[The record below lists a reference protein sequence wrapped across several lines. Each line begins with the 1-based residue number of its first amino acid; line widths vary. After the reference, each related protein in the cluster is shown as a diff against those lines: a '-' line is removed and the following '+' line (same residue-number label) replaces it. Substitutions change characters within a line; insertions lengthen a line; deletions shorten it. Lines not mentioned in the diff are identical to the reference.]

1 MCWHHLRR
9 FPAAA
14 AMLTHAC
21 YDPPS
26 GLGKPNFVT
35 SVKQIQAEDDRL
47 ISPYSLKGHF

>member
-1 MCWHHLRR
+1 
-9 FPAAA
+9 
-14 AMLTHAC
+14 MLTHAC